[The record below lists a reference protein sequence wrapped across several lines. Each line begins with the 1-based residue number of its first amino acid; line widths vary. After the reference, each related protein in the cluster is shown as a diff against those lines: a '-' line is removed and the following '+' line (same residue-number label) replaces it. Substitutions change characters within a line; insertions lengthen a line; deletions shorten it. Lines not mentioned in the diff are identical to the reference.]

1 MPGLVQRQED
11 GTVTTGADLIAADP
25 AKYLVADL
33 GATRLNPDTGEYEE
47 VENEYTVEAPD
58 TSMYTVPT
66 NYPMQQQAIS
76 ENGYLMASNPGGP
89 FARPYVQ
96 ELLKVVLSSLA
107 VMGVLLL
114 LKEFKA
120 KTVFEPC

>member
-47 VENEYTVEAPD
+47 VENEYTVEAQILLCIPFQP
-58 TSMYTVPT
+58 TTLCSNKLFQRTV
-66 NYPMQQQAIS
+66 I
-76 ENGYLMASNPGGP
+76 
-89 FARPYVQ
+89 
-96 ELLKVVLSSLA
+96 
-107 VMGVLLL
+107 
-114 LKEFKA
+114 
-120 KTVFEPC
+120 